1 MRTLEIEEIE
11 KLRQLNRVKVLA
23 TLVLVGCFVLMVIA
37 KLLEHH
43 YPAFGIVAAFA
54 EAATI
59 GGIADWYAVVALFK
73 RPLNLPFPHTAI
85 IPNNQQRIAGNLG
98 RFIDSNFLSRKPV
111 EEKLR
116 EVDFAGEI
124 STWLAD
130 RGQSESLAR
139 FVVRFAPQVL
149 QAVDEERLVKFA
161 SQLVTRQVAKTDIA
175 PLIGNVMETFT
186 QNGRH
191 QKLLDDVLRALH
203 GFLNN
208 EETVELMRT
217 KVKRELPVLFSVVGG
232 DSLVLKRFIKVAT
245 ELLNEVK
252 EDKAHPLRQE
262 FEAFLIAYVNR
273 TRRTRG
279 FARQVEQVKQ
289 LVLARPEIED
299 AAENLWRS
307 LKDYILEDA
316 QANESVLVS
325 RLTSMMVE
333 IGTGLADDPNL
344 RQDINNGMV
353 LVISNLVEEQ
363 RGNIS
368 SYISEQVSNWD
379 MQRLLTLIEVNV
391 GRDLQFIRFNGMVI
405 GGCVGVVL
413 FAVETLLLS

>member
-23 TLVLVGCFVLMVIA
+23 TLVLVACFVLMVIA

-43 YPAFGIVAAFA
+43 YPAFGVVAAFA

-124 STWLAD
+124 SIWLAD

>member
-43 YPAFGIVAAFA
+43 YPAFGVVAAFA

>member
-23 TLVLVGCFVLMVIA
+23 TLVLVACFVLMVIA

-43 YPAFGIVAAFA
+43 YPAFGVVAAFA